1 MNIKNSVITTALL
14 VTSLAAHAGHWQIA
28 DGFCQTQS
36 QDGQFT
42 VRIKPGTIGVIEH
55 APNCNGRGEFP
66 MTGSN
71 VVFNQTS
78 YPSSA
83 YCTGQTQ
90 YRAIQII
97 LDTKDIAAVI
107 FTLKKSDSVPVS
119 TFGTQFEIDT
129 SGFTSTCAA
138 IINQKVADF
147 DPQEAYRQDMA
158 RMGYKQDEHG
168 QWQKQ
173 SRLVPTE
180 STPYDIKA
188 NEEMKRYQE
197 DMKREALEAKA
208 KADRENDERRQSAL
222 AARYTEEEV
231 NAIHEQR
238 RQAVESS
245 RKSAAITPSLDTLTP
260 EIYDQALE
268 RAQSTYLLAHP
279 GTDLSDMA
287 WEQIHRPDQDVNG
300 QMMRMLRYTTFNPAT
315 GVTSDVD
322 VEIASD
328 GTVGYAINNDRTS
341 PSTTVT
347 TPPPTRTPVDHTV
360 NAFCT
365 LGNGK
370 TVSVYA
376 AEGQDYRYTYS
387 GKNDR
392 QELELVEGLFG
403 VKAFHYYTP
412 LGMGAAHYIRFNKGT
427 YDYVLLSKDTGK
439 EEFYGLRVYNNGN
452 LISSHECKTALT
464 LNTKDFSQNDHA
476 DSDKIGNYFIH

>member
-107 FTLKKSDSVPVS
+107 ATLKKSDSVPVS

-129 SGFTSTCAA
+129 SGFASTCAA

-180 STPYDIKA
+180 PTPYDIKA

-208 KADRENDERRQSAL
+208 KTERENAERRQSAL
-222 AARYTEEEV
+222 ASMQTEEEV

-238 RQAVESS
+238 RQAIEH
-245 RKSAAITPSLDTLTP
+245 RMQKSPVKLTDTEMQRVLNAAKQAYREKRGTRESLDIHWGPVRQLTDNP
-260 EIYDQALE
+260 YQGQPVRVLQYEVFNPGSKTYDTVKVFIGDDNHVVG
-268 RAQSTYLLAHP
+268 S
-279 GTDLSDMA
+279 
-287 WEQIHRPDQDVNG
+287 DVN
-300 QMMRMLRYTTFNPAT
+300 Y
-315 GVTSDVD
+315 
-322 VEIASD
+322 
-328 GTVGYAINNDRTS
+328 
-341 PSTTVT
+341 
-347 TPPPTRTPVDHTV
+347 PV
-360 NAFCT
+360 
-365 LGNGK
+365 
-370 TVSVYA
+370 
-376 AEGQDYRYTYS
+376 R
-387 GKNDR
+387 
-392 QELELVEGLFG
+392 
-403 VKAFHYYTP
+403 
-412 LGMGAAHYIRFNKGT
+412 
-427 YDYVLLSKDTGK
+427 
-439 EEFYGLRVYNNGN
+439 
-452 LISSHECKTALT
+452 
-464 LNTKDFSQNDHA
+464 
-476 DSDKIGNYFIH
+476 